1 MVPEKMTSPRS
12 SNPRRL
18 AELIFDLLLVVV
30 LLLGL
35 YFRMVGIDWGEYQ
48 HLHPDERFLIWVGTD
63 IQPIDTWSEYFDTPN
78 STLNPH
84 NVGHG
89 FYVYGTLPMFLTRY
103 IVEWIYGNSGFNE
116 MVNVGRPLSAMMDL
130 LTVLLVY
137 LIAARIYDRRIGVI
151 AALFSA
157 AAVLQIQQSHF
168 FTMDTFA
175 NFFTYLA
182 IYFAIRIGMSHW
194 LVHTAR
200 EQGTGDGPDLPAQ
213 NHVGLSKIWF
223 LGFIRQPVLIYSIGF
238 GIAFGM
244 AMASKISSFPVA
256 VMLPAAFAILL
267 YKLPASDRLPKLPYL
282 LSYLFIAGV
291 LSIVIFRLFQPY
303 AFSGPGLLGIAPNPL
318 WRDNIVEQRNQAAGD
333 VDFPPALQWARR
345 PVWFSLQNLVV
356 WGLGI
361 PLGITAWIGFFW
373 IAWRMLT
380 RKEVWQRHILLWGWT
395 AFYFTWQSLQFNP
408 TMRYQLP
415 IYPALAIFAAW
426 AIVAGYDRWWLNF
439 RSDQS
444 PTQSGKT
451 RLQKTAVGFIVL
463 LLSIGVVISTIAW
476 AYGFSQIYS
485 RPITRVAASRWIY
498 QNIPGPIN
506 LQISTIDGGEF
517 NQILPFPYNFTI
529 LPNSLYS
536 TSLTPKVSGQINE
549 VVLPHVVDVNE
560 NPSPKQLTVEIST
573 PGGAVLA
580 SKSLISNF
588 NQRDDRRGEA
598 YTVRFDQPVP
608 VVTDQPYQ
616 LTLFLSG
623 DSGALALSGA
633 AVANEGDWDDG
644 LPLRVEGYDAFGG
657 VFQPGLNFNMYTDD
671 NPEKLARFIS
681 ILDEADYLFIS
692 SSRQW
697 SNLPRLP
704 GRFPLTSVYYRELL
718 GCPPE
723 IDLEHCYN
731 VARPGTYQGNLG
743 FELVQVFQADPAV
756 GALTINDQPS
766 EEAFTVYDHPKV
778 FIFQKSEDYDIDQII
793 RVFSPINFDEVVRI
807 TPKRADSYPA
817 NLMLPADRL
826 SEQLAGGT
834 WSQLFDPS
842 GWINRTPVLT
852 VVVWYL
858 ALFLIGLVGY
868 PVIRLAF
875 PGLSDHGYPL
885 ARLVG
890 LLLLAYFSWLAG
902 SVRIPFSRMTISII
916 FTLLFLISAAIV
928 FFQRKSIW
936 QEIRSRWKYFLLI
949 EALFLLFFILDLL
962 IRYGNP
968 DLWHPWK
975 GGEKPMDF
983 AYLNAVLKSTTFPPF
998 DPWYAGG
1005 YLNYYYYGFVIIAVL
1020 IKWLGVVPSVAYNL
1034 VIPTI
1039 FAMIALGAFSVSWNI
1054 FSSRKS
1060 SEDRRELH
1068 SAVDGAP
1075 THPQTSRTSRDSRED
1090 SIGTI
1095 RLGVGLAGALG
1106 MALLG
1111 NLGTV
1116 RMIWRGYQML
1126 AAPGGVIEGAGIIQ
1140 QLVWSVQGFFL
1151 TMTGSTLPYAIGD
1164 WYWLPSRAIPALNDV
1179 EPITEFPFFTVLYG
1193 DPHAH
1198 LFALPITLLAIS
1210 FAISIVFA
1218 RAKWSHA
1225 IGTLAGFFL
1234 GGLAI
1239 GALKPTNTWD
1249 FYPYLILACIAVIYA
1264 QWKYFN
1270 PIVPKESGSSGM
1282 IRSISKI
1289 IPRYQRLLVTVGSVL
1304 LLIIFSVLLF
1314 QPFSSWYALGYNKI
1328 DFWRGTHTPLSSY
1341 LVHWGLF
1348 LFIIISWMYW
1358 ETIDWM
1364 ANTPLIKLRKLE
1376 PYKVWIQAVVV
1387 TLLLIIG
1394 TFIYVKIGIAWFVL
1408 SLAAW
1413 AGVLILRPTLRDSKR
1428 FVLFIIGTGLILTLM
1443 VEAVVLRG
1451 DIGRMNTVF
1460 KFYLQ
1465 VWTLFAISVA
1475 PALGWL
1481 WKRMPRWS
1489 PNART
1494 IWQVALIALVAGT
1507 AMYPLLASMAKVKD
1521 RMTPDA
1527 PMSLD
1532 GMDFM
1537 RFAEYADTWGVMD
1550 LAEDYRAIRW
1560 LQGNVSGSPVIV
1572 EANLRDL
1579 YRWGSRMTNYT
1590 GLPGVVG
1597 WEWHQQQQRAIFP
1610 GNWVSERIDEIDNFY
1625 LTPDLDQA
1633 RDFLQKYDV
1642 NYIILGQQERG
1653 RYPGEGLEK
1662 FPVAEGIFWRRVYE
1676 DGNTIIYEVL

>member
-1 MVPEKMTSPRS
+1 MTSPRS

-267 YKLPASDRLPKLPYL
+267 YKLPASDRLPKLPYV

-485 RPITRVAASRWIY
+485 RPITRVAASHWIY

-928 FFQRKSIW
+928 FSQRKSIW

-1282 IRSISKI
+1282 IRPISKI

-1376 PYKVWIQAVVV
+1376 PYKVWMQAVVV

-1465 VWTLFAISVA
+1465 VWTLFAISAA

-1481 WKRMPRWS
+1481 WKRIPRWS

-1597 WEWHQQQQRAIFP
+1597 WEWHQQQQRAILP

-1625 LTPDLDQA
+1625 LSPDLDQA

-1662 FPVAEGIFWRRVYE
+1662 FPVAEDIIWRRVYE

>member
-1 MVPEKMTSPRS
+1 M
-12 SNPRRL
+12 
-18 AELIFDLLLVVV
+18 IFDLLLVAV

-63 IQPIDTWSEYFDTPN
+63 IQPVDTWSEYFDTPN
-78 STLNPH
+78 SILNPH

-89 FYVYGTLPMFLTRY
+89 FYVYGTLPMFVTRY
-103 IVEWIYGNSGFNE
+103 VVEWIYGHSGFNE

-130 LTVLLVY
+130 LTVFLVY
-137 LIAARIYDRRIGVI
+137 LIAARIYDRRVGII

-182 IYFAIRIGMSHW
+182 IYFAIRVGMSQW
-194 LVHTAR
+194 RVR
-200 EQGTGDGPDLPAQ
+200 PSPEQSTGEVPGLPTQ
-213 NHVGLSKIWF
+213 NRGRLSKIWF
-223 LGFIRQPVLIYSIGF
+223 LEFIKQPVLIYSIGF

-256 VMLPAAFAILL
+256 VMLPAAFAIQM
-267 YKLPASDRLPKLPYL
+267 YKLPASDRLPKLPDV

-291 LSIVIFRLFQPY
+291 ISFVIFRLFQPY
-303 AFSGPGLLGIAPNPL
+303 AFSGPGLLGITPNPL
-318 WRDNIVEQRNQAAGD
+318 WRANILEQRNQAAGD

-345 PVWFSLQNLVV
+345 PVWFSLQNLVI

-361 PLGITAWIGFFW
+361 PLAITAWIGFFW

-380 RKEVWQRHILLWGWT
+380 QKNAWQRHILLWGWT

-426 AIVAGYDRWWLNF
+426 AIVAVYDRWRLGF
-439 RSDQS
+439 RSYQS
-444 PTQSGKT
+444 PTQTSKT
-451 RLQKTAVGFIVL
+451 RLQKTAVGL
-463 LLSIGVVISTIAW
+463 LILFLSVGVVVSTVAW

-506 LQISTIDGGEF
+506 LQISTLNGGEF
-517 NQILPFPYNFTI
+517 NQPLAFPYNFTV
-529 LPNSLYS
+529 LPNSPYF
-536 TSLTPKVSGQINE
+536 TSFAPKVSGEIIE
-549 VVLPHVVDVNE
+549 IVFPHIVDIDE
-560 NPSPKQLTVEIST
+560 NPSPKQLIVEISS
-573 PGGAVLA
+573 PDGPVLA

-588 NQRDDRRGEA
+588 NQRDDHRGEA
-598 YTVRFDQPVP
+598 YAVRFDQPVP
-608 VVTDQPYQ
+608 VVADQPHQ
-616 LTLFLSG
+616 LTLILSG

-644 LPLRVEGYDAFGG
+644 LPLRVDGYDAFGG
-657 VFQPGLNFNMYTDD
+657 MFQPGLNFNMYTDD
-671 NPEKLARFIS
+671 NPEKRARFIS

-697 SNLPRLP
+697 GSLPRLP
-704 GRFPLTSVYYRELL
+704 ERFPLTSVYYRELL
-718 GCPPE
+718 GCPAE
-723 IDLEHCYN
+723 VDLEHCYN
-731 VARPGTYQGNLG
+731 VARPGTYQGSLG
-743 FELVQVFQADPAV
+743 FELVQVFQSDPTV
-756 GALTINDQPS
+756 GTLTVNDQPS

-778 FIFQKSEDYDIDQII
+778 FIFQKSEDYDIDQVI
-793 RVFSPINFDEVVRI
+793 RVFSPINFEEVVRI
-807 TPKRADSYPA
+807 TPKRAESYPA
-817 NLMLPADRL
+817 NLMLPVDRL
-826 SEQLAGGT
+826 AEQRAGGT
-834 WSQLFDPS
+834 WSQLFDTS
-842 GWINRTPVLT
+842 DWMNRSPVLT
-852 VVVWYL
+852 IVIWYL
-858 ALFLIGLVGY
+858 ALLLIGLVGY

-875 PGLSDHGYPL
+875 PGLADHGYPL

-902 SVRIPFSRMTISII
+902 SFRIPFSSMTISIV
-916 FTLLFLISAAIV
+916 FTLLFLVSAAIV
-928 FFQRKSIW
+928 FAQRKSIW
-936 QEIRSRWKYFLLI
+936 QEIRSRSKYFLLI

-983 AYLNAVLKSTTFPPF
+983 AYLNAVLKSTTFPPY

-1039 FAMIALGAFSVSWNI
+1039 FSMIALGAFSVSWNI
-1054 FSSRKS
+1054 YSFRKP
-1060 SEDRRELH
+1060 SEDRRDLP
-1068 SAVDGAP
+1068 SQSLPVNGAP
-1075 THPQTSRTSRDSRED
+1075 IHPKDSRTHRDLRKD

-1095 RLGVGLAGALG
+1095 RLAVGLAGALG
-1106 MALLG
+1106 MAVLG

-1116 RMIWRGYQML
+1116 RMIWKGYQML
-1126 AAPGGVIEGAGIIQ
+1126 AAPGGVIEGAGTIQ
-1140 QLVWSVQGFFL
+1140 QLIWSVQGFFL
-1151 TMTGSTLPYAIGD
+1151 TMTGSSLPYAIGD

-1198 LFALPITLLAIS
+1198 LFALPITLLALS
-1210 FAISIVFA
+1210 FVISIMFS
-1218 RAKWSHA
+1218 RAKWAHA

-1249 FYPYLILACIAVIYA
+1249 FYPYLILACVAVIYA
-1264 QWKYFN
+1264 QWKYFD
-1270 PIVPKESGSSGM
+1270 PLVPKESGSSGSL
-1282 IRSISKI
+1282 RCLISNT
-1289 IPRYQRLLVTVGSVL
+1289 PPWFQRLLATAGSVL
-1304 LLIIFSVLLF
+1304 LLIIFSVLLY
-1314 QPFSSWYALGYNKI
+1314 QPFSSWYALGYTKI

-1364 ANTPLIKLRKLE
+1364 ANTPLIALRKLE
-1376 PYKVWIQAVVV
+1376 PYKLWIQAFVV
-1387 TLLLIIG
+1387 TLLLG
-1394 TFIYVKIGIAWFVL
+1394 VGAFIYLKIGIAWFVF

-1413 AGVLILRPTLRDSKR
+1413 AGVLILRPALRDSKR
-1428 FVLFIIGTGLILTLM
+1428 FVLFIVGTGLILTLM
-1443 VEAVVLRG
+1443 VESIVLRG

-1465 VWTLFAISVA
+1465 VWTLFAISAA

-1494 IWQVALIALVAGT
+1494 LWQVALIALVAGT

-1521 RMTPDA
+1521 RMAPDA

-1537 RFAEYADTWGVMD
+1537 RYAEYADTWGVMD
-1550 LAEDYRAIRW
+1550 LAEDYRAIHW
-1560 LQGNVSGSPVIV
+1560 MQGNISGSPVIV

-1590 GLPGVVG
+1590 GFPGVVG
-1597 WEWHQQQQRAIFP
+1597 WEWHQQQQRAILP
-1610 GNWVSERIDEIDNFY
+1610 GNSVSMRIDEIDNFY
-1625 LTPDLDQA
+1625 LTTDLNQA
-1633 RDFLQKYDV
+1633 REFLRKYDV

-1662 FPVAEGIFWRRVYE
+1662 FPVGESVFWRRVYE